1 MNGTVFGHK
10 YQSKR
15 DIGIRNATV
24 SLINHIGCS
33 AVVYSSLFVNSLSLS
48 HHKIVYLIKTRDDSG
63 YGLTGY
69 RSYGFVTSYT
79 ILTVYYCNR
88 SNLALFNRY

>member
-1 MNGTVFGHK
+1 MEETIWGPDSIENHLNFG
-10 YQSKR
+10 R
-15 DIGIRNATV
+15 GDN
-24 SLINHIGCS
+24 
-33 AVVYSSLFVNSLSLS
+33 
-48 HHKIVYLIKTRDDSG
+48 G

-69 RSYGFVTSYT
+69 GSYGFVTGYT

>member
-1 MNGTVFGHK
+1 MKDMSLGSTFFAILTQVSVPHT
-10 YQSKR
+10 SELR
-15 DIGIRNATV
+15 IGLNMAILNP
-24 SLINHIGCS
+24 
-33 AVVYSSLFVNSLSLS
+33 
-48 HHKIVYLIKTRDDSG
+48 RDDSG

-69 RSYGFVTSYT
+69 GGYGFVTSHT